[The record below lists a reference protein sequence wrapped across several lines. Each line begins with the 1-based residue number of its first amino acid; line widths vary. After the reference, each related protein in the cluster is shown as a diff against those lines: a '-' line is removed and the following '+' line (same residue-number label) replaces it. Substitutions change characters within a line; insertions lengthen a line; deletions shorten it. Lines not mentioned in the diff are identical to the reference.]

1 MIFELNR
8 VAISDIIIV
17 GDNMKKAFYII
28 IIVFLLNG
36 CLPINKNNEMID
48 LSNMNIEEIKEYATL
63 NNLKLEIET
72 TYHDSILKDKVINQ
86 SIESGTVIKENDSL
100 KVVISL
106 GKTPITLYK
115 EYKVNELGNVP
126 IMMYHGIID
135 KKNVDT
141 SYTGGNVD
149 RDGYNRTSE
158 AFRNDLEMY
167 YQKGYRMIRLIDY
180 MNGNIDTELGKSPIV
195 LTFDDG
201 NVNNFKVNGLDDEG
215 NLIIDPNCAVGILEE
230 YKKKYKDFNVTATF
244 FLNSGLFG
252 QSKYNNQILKW
263 LVENGYDIG
272 NHTKNHVDFSN
283 VDEVRTQAEIAYM
296 YKTLD
301 EIIPDKYIKVIALPF
316 GSPYKSDHPNFS
328 YILKGSSEGYN
339 YETEGTLRV
348 GWTYDYSPFH
358 KSFNKTFVK
367 RIRAYDNDGVEHDI
381 QMTFDNLEKSRYIS
395 DGDKNTIVVLDE
407 ANINVNIKDKKIIKY

>member
-28 IIVFLLNG
+28 LIVFLLNG

-167 YQKGYRMIRLIDY
+167 YQKGI
-180 MNGNIDTELGKSPIV
+180 E
-195 LTFDDG
+195 
-201 NVNNFKVNGLDDEG
+201 
-215 NLIIDPNCAVGILEE
+215 
-230 YKKKYKDFNVTATF
+230 
-244 FLNSGLFG
+244 
-252 QSKYNNQILKW
+252 
-263 LVENGYDIG
+263 
-272 NHTKNHVDFSN
+272 
-283 VDEVRTQAEIAYM
+283 
-296 YKTLD
+296 
-301 EIIPDKYIKVIALPF
+301 
-316 GSPYKSDHPNFS
+316 
-328 YILKGSSEGYN
+328 
-339 YETEGTLRV
+339 
-348 GWTYDYSPFH
+348 
-358 KSFNKTFVK
+358 
-367 RIRAYDNDGVEHDI
+367 
-381 QMTFDNLEKSRYIS
+381 
-395 DGDKNTIVVLDE
+395 
-407 ANINVNIKDKKIIKY
+407 